1 MWGPPGEGGETVK
14 VDVDEGQ
21 SVDVRT
27 GPLKVGLFMSGMRNF
42 WFQAFAADAPKQAA
56 EYGWE

>member
-1 MWGPPGEGGETVK
+1 MK